1 MTDPE
6 PDFGELSRATV
17 ERSNE
22 VVFLVDPGL
31 RITYC
36 NPAWDKFALANG
48 GEQVVAA
55 RVIGTDLMRVIPESL
70 RDLYSG
76 LFQRCAQQHLTFDF
90 DYECSSA
97 EVYRLLHMNILPL
110 NKAGALAFVNSIRIE
125 HVHGPERPAVEAA
138 DVYVSPQGIVTL
150 CSHCRRTR
158 RREASDIWDWVPP
171 FLNTTEWKV
180 SHGVCPTC
188 LSYFYSSF
196 YSTSVN
202 SGQHAEKPAESGL
215 EKS

>member
-6 PDFGELSRATV
+6 PGFGELSRETV

-36 NPAWDKFALANG
+36 NPAWDKFALANR

-76 LFQRCAQQHLTFDF
+76 LFQRCRQQHLTFDF

-97 EVYRLLHMNILPL
+97 EGYRLLHMNIFPL
-110 NKAGALAFVNSIRIE
+110 NNLRVVQKARHE
-125 HVHGPERPAVEAA
+125 VHIGFGLLQGRRAA
-138 DVYVSPQGIVTL
+138 DGAH
-150 CSHCRRTR
+150 HCRRSNSAALRRSAIYRLNPSCRRVGRCCRLR
-158 RREASDIWDWVPP
+158 RRTGSAQWRALCCLRAGQRWKASAPDAGRDR
-171 FLNTTEWKV
+171 LDT
-180 SHGVCPTC
+180 
-188 LSYFYSSF
+188 
-196 YSTSVN
+196 
-202 SGQHAEKPAESGL
+202 PAAWNP
-215 EKS
+215 